1 MTVYVIDS
9 SVAVKWYVPE
19 THSDS
24 AAVLLEEG
32 NELVA
37 PDLLPAEF
45 GNALWKK
52 CRRGELSET
61 EVRSI
66 VRAFQAVPLQI
77 HSSLTL
83 LEGAVEIALQ
93 TAHAVYDCLYVA
105 LAVAL
110 DGTLV
115 TADARLLEGLGKS
128 MLARYTKH
136 VGRL

>member
-1 MTVYVIDS
+1 MTVYVVDS

-24 AAVLLEEG
+24 AALILDEG
-32 NELVA
+32 NELHA

-52 CRRGELSET
+52 SRRGELSGS

-66 VRAFQAVPLQI
+66 VEAFPAVPLQMY
-77 HSSLTL
+77 SSLRL
-83 LEGAVEIALQ
+83 LEAAIEIALQ
-93 TAHAVYDCLYVA
+93 TARTVYDCLYVA

-110 DGTLV
+110 NSTLV
-115 TADARLLEGLGKS
+115 TADARLLEGLRGS
-128 MLARYTKH
+128 RLAPYIKH
-136 VGRL
+136 VGHL